1 MGKTCEKGG
10 ERKGREK
17 KKKEGKGGKGRGQP
31 PISWPRTA
39 PVVVTAIVL
48 FHDK

>member
-1 MGKTCEKGG
+1 VG
-10 ERKGREK
+10 KGRRGKGEGK
-17 KKKEGKGGKGRGQP
+17 KEKEGKGGKGRGQP

>member
-1 MGKTCEKGG
+1 VG
-10 ERKGREK
+10 KGRRGKGEGK
-17 KKKEGKGGKGRGQP
+17 RREKEGKGGKGRGQP

-39 PVVVTAIVL
+39 PVVVTATVL